1 MIFDDLLKSFI
12 NLLQLAIQAYII
24 IILVRSVISW
34 AGHVPQNKFIYFL
47 KKLTDPVFR
56 FVHKY
61 FPFTIIGNID
71 ISPILIIFLLYFVN
85 NLLSRWLSYI
95 VVRGG

>member
-1 MIFDDLLKSFI
+1 MIFDDLLISFI

-24 IILVRSVISW
+24 IILIRSVISW
-34 AGHVPQNKFIYFL
+34 AGQIPQNRFVYFL
-47 KKLTDPVFR
+47 KRLTDPVFR

-61 FPFTIIGNID
+61 FPFTIIANID

-85 NLLSRWLSYI
+85 NLLSRWLAYI